1 MRRMTGVGRRS
12 VVGTMTTIGMIFE
25 TIAEETMTVRM
36 TEDEM
41 TAITTTDAVTRLIS
55 FP

>member
-12 VVGTMTTIGMIFE
+12 VVGTMRTIGMIVE
-25 TIAEETMTVRM
+25 TIAEGMMTVGM
-36 TEDEM
+36 TDDET